1 MVGFVLITVVFLVSF
16 VEGAIIFSMTKGVE
30 ESVKPLVSTITLTSQ
45 TICGIGYVASIAA
58 IVWGVLNLGW
68 LPTIGALLIAGTIA
82 VIYPGTRAVQRW
94 WPAVPYLAV
103 LKYVFVALLLDW

>member
-1 MVGFVLITVVFLVSF
+1 MVGFILITVVFLVSLF
-16 VEGAIIFSMTKGVE
+16 EGAIIFSMTRGVE
-30 ESVKPLVSTITLTSQ
+30 KSIEPLISTFTLTSQ

-68 LPTIGALLIAGTIA
+68 LSTIGALLIAGAIA
-82 VIYPGTRAVQRW
+82 AIYPGSRAVQRW

-103 LKYVFVALLLDW
+103 LKYIFVALLLDW